1 MILVLFFPLTVLLTT
16 FILKTRDKNIFPN
29 YSFLCE
35 YTNQFV
41 IDFLVLK

>member
-1 MILVLFFPLTVLLTT
+1 MVLVLVFPLTVLLT
-16 FILKTRDKNIFPN
+16 FILKARDKNICPN